1 MTDPFDQLFNSFF
14 SVKIT
19 SIRLVARMTKVMVKS
34 N

>member
-14 SVKIT
+14 SVKIP